1 MHTPPHR
8 PSRPAR
14 PLSAL
19 VTVAALALAAS
30 ACGGTASSG
39 KNSAD
44 QGPGKPGGTYTVA
57 LTEPNHLTP
66 GQTTDSYAIQVIQG
80 LFDTPVT
87 LDPKD
92 GHVLPLAAASVE
104 SADQRVWTVKLRPD
118 GVFHNGEKVT
128 AQSFADAWNAAAYG
142 PNGWESNYYFAQI
155 EGYPDLNPD
164 EGQQPK
170 GDKLSGL
177 KVVDDTTLQVT
188 LSAPFSQF
196 PMMLAFTA
204 FAPLPK
210 AAFTDT
216 KAFDAHP
223 VGNGPFQMDGDW
235 VHDQKIALKK
245 SASYAG
251 TRKAMADGVTFKIF
265 TSKDTAFTEL
275 QAGNVDIMTTV
286 PAARAPEAKRTFGDR
301 YSVRPSGT
309 MDYLG
314 LPLWDKRFQNP
325 ELRRAL
331 SMAIDRPGVTQAIYN
346 GVFKPADS
354 VVAPMIPGHRD
365 GACGEACAYAP
376 AKAKALFDRAGG
388 FSGPLELYF
397 SNSDPTYEQWMTA
410 VANQL
415 KQNLGIQEVTFK
427 KMASAD
433 LGPILNKRKGTGP
446 YRQNWVIDYPSMQ
459 NYLDGLYNPDN
470 RMGWS
475 SKEFDALIAEGN
487 AATSAKDGLVAYQ
500 KAEDLALKE
509 MPLVPLWNW
518 QDQSAWSDKVGHV
531 LIDPYITGLH
541 LDEVTVKQ

>member
-1 MHTPPHR
+1 MHTPRHR
-8 PSRPAR
+8 PSPAR
-14 PLSAL
+14 PWSAPAVATAL
-19 VTVAALALAAS
+19 VLALS
-30 ACGGTASSG
+30 ACGGTADG
-39 KNSAD
+39 GGNSAD
-44 QGPGKPGGTYTVA
+44 QGPGTPGGTYTVA

-66 GQTTDSYAIQVIQG
+66 GQTTDSYAIQVIEG

-92 GHVLPLAAASVE
+92 GHVLPLAAVSVE
-104 SADQRVWTVKLRPD
+104 STDQRVWTVKLRPD

-155 EGYPDLNPD
+155 QGYADLNPGKD
-164 EGQQPK
+164 QQPK
-170 GDKLSGL
+170 ADKLSGL
-177 KVVDDTTLQVT
+177 EVVDDTTLKVT
-188 LSAPFSQF
+188 LSSPFSQF

-204 FAPLPK
+204 FAPLPR
-210 AAFTDT
+210 AAFTDP

-223 VGNGPFQMDGDW
+223 IGNGPFQMDGDW
-235 VHDQKIALKK
+235 AHDQQIALKK
-245 SASYAG
+245 APSYAG
-251 TRKAMADGVTFKIF
+251 SRKPMADGVTFKIF

-275 QAGNVDIMTTV
+275 QAGNVDVMTTV
-286 PAARAPEAKRTFGDR
+286 PAARAPEAKRSFGDR

-314 LPLWDKRFQNP
+314 LPLWDPRFKDP
-325 ELRRAL
+325 DLRRAL
-331 SMAIDRPGVTQAIYN
+331 SMAIDRPGVTRAIYN
-346 GVFKPADS
+346 GVFQPADS
-354 VVAPMIPGHRD
+354 IVAPMIPGHRD
-365 GACGEACAYAP
+365 GACGEACTYDP
-376 AKAKALFDRAGG
+376 AKAKALFDKAGG

-415 KQNLGIQEVTFK
+415 KQNLGIQDVTFK

-433 LGPILNKRKGTGP
+433 LGPILNKRQGTGP

-475 SKEFDALIAEGN
+475 APQFDALVARGN
-487 AATSAKDGLVAYQ
+487 AAKDAADGLAAYQ
-500 KAEDLALKE
+500 QAEDLALRE
-509 MPLVPLWNW
+509 MPLIPLWNW

-531 LIDPYITGLH
+531 LIDPYVTGLH
-541 LDEVTVKQ
+541 LDQVTVRH